1 MHKKI
6 ILILNQYNI
15 LEGKS
20 MNKKIL
26 AILAILIVAA
36 SAVTFV
42 SAADTV
48 KVNDVEFNVPD
59 GYKYDKNIT
68 ESYADQ
74 NGFEP
79 GTLGIFSD
87 STGKNLILISVH
99 DVESDV
105 TVDDINTHGY
115 SHKIIAGKDGIYTL
129 DGKNNQF
136 FMFEYIQD
144 GKKIVVEANTEELV
158 EETIK

>member
-1 MHKKI
+1 
-6 ILILNQYNI
+6 
-15 LEGKS
+15 

-68 ESYADQ
+68 DSYTDQ